1 MVLTLFVK
9 YLQMKR
15 LVFLKYL
22 TKVQRDLNNYLPII
36 SEWASQW
43 KMQLN
48 LDLNKQANEV

>member
-36 SEWASQW
+36 SEWTSQW